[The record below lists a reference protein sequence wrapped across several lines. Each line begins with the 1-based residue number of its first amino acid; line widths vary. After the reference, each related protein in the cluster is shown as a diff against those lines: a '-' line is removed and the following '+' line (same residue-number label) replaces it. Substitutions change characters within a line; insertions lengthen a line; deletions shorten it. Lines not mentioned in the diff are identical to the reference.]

1 MDLDSPCHH
10 PAPRG
15 RINEVAL
22 QLPELLHTPG
32 ARAVSTS
39 SPGPLNRWKLLEA
52 LRSAD
57 EGARAVD
64 GVDWMLGARLK
75 W

>member
-1 MDLDSPCHH
+1 MTARAITLR
-10 PAPRG
+10 PA
-15 RINEVAL
+15 V
-22 QLPELLHTPG
+22 ELTKSRSSSRSSCTPL

-52 LRSAD
+52 LRSVD